1 MILVVFLG
9 GAGAAVGL
17 DPVVEVMALLVATE
31 DVDLCVVG
39 DPHLRV
45 EDEEH
50 LEEGLQD
57 GLVGAPHLEAK
68 SRCHRKYRW
77 LYLWQTTCAWCFCLN
92 GSHNY

>member
-9 GAGAAVGL
+9 GAVAAVGL

-57 GLVGAPHLEAK
+57 GLVGAPHLEAN
-68 SRCHRKYRW
+68 SRCHTGGGIYGRIG
-77 LYLWQTTCAWCFCLN
+77 AFA
-92 GSHNY
+92 

>member
-9 GAGAAVGL
+9 GAVAAVGL

-57 GLVGAPHLEAK
+57 GLVGAPHLEAEI
-68 SRCHRKYRW
+68 RRHRKYRRW
-77 LYLWQTTCAWCFCLN
+77 YFKQTSCARCFC
-92 GSHNY
+92 

>member
-9 GAGAAVGL
+9 GAVAAVAAVGL
-17 DPVVEVMALLVATE
+17 DSVAEVMALLVATE

-57 GLVGAPHLEAK
+57 GLVRAPHLEAN
-68 SRCHRKYRW
+68 SRCHKKHRW
-77 LYLWQTTCAWCFCLN
+77 WHLWQATCARCFC
-92 GSHNY
+92 